1 MNALTAR
8 ACNQPLD
15 GSPPPD
21 WIQLLPA
28 GPAITGSDGRAWTL
42 PDPAALLTQFTAR
55 NKPLVVDWEH
65 SSEHRAPHGLDAPAA
80 GWIDQLE
87 ARHGAI
93 WGHVDWTP
101 KAAQQITAKEY
112 RFLSP
117 VFTYAKTGHQI
128 VALVSAGLTNQ
139 PNLNLTAL
147 NQEQARMD
155 LTAICAALGLDP
167 GADIPAIVAAINAL
181 KSEGEDAPAAAA
193 NRQQPDLQKFIPRPD
208 YDAALNR
215 AANAEQKLA
224 DIATAQ
230 LNQQIET
237 ALNTALQAGQICPA
251 TVEFYRAG
259 CKQEGGLTAFNQ
271 FLKTAPPVLGATP
284 HLDGKP
290 PTIPWRICQPLLM
303 LIYQGRLVCRK
314 QFLIHSLLTLQE
326 FLECCIPE
334 PCKHESLNC
343 LNNPHGLQHGVMN

>member
-8 ACNQPLD
+8 ACNLALD

-28 GPAITGSDGRAWTL
+28 GPAITGADGRAWTL
-42 PDPAALLTQFTAR
+42 PNPDSLLTEFTAR

-65 SSEHRAPHGLDAPAA
+65 SSEHRAPQGLDAPAA
-80 GWIDQLE
+80 GWIDRLE
-87 ARHGAI
+87 ARNGAI

-117 VFTYAKTGHQI
+117 VFTYAKTGNQI

-147 NQEQARMD
+147 NQEQTPMD
-155 LTAICAALGLDP
+155 LSAIAAALGLDA
-167 GADIPAIVAAINAL
+167 GADIAAIVAAITAL
-181 KSEGEDAPAAAA
+181 KSEGESEDTVAA
-193 NRQQPDLQKFIPRPD
+193 NRRQPDLDKFIPRPD
-208 YDAALNR
+208 YDAALSR
-215 AANAEQKLA
+215 AANAEQKLV
-224 DIATAQ
+224 DIGGAQ

-237 ALNTALQAGQICPA
+237 ALNVALKAGQICPA

-259 CKQEGGLTAFNQ
+259 CQKEGGLVAFNS
-271 FLKTAPPVLGATP
+271 FLKAAPSVLGTAPDVAGQ
-284 HLDGKP
+284 P
-290 PTIPWRICQPLLM
+290 PAPSDDAVMAFAFKRIAPT
-303 LIYQGRLVCRK
+303 R
-314 QFLIHSLLTLQE
+314 
-326 FLECCIPE
+326 
-334 PCKHESLNC
+334 ND
-343 LNNPHGLQHGVMN
+343 

>member
-8 ACNQPLD
+8 ACNFALD

-42 PDPAALLTQFTAR
+42 PDPAALLTEFTAR

-65 SSEHRAPHGLDAPAA
+65 ASEHRALQGLDAPAA
-80 GWIDQLE
+80 GWIDRLE
-87 ARHGAI
+87 TRDGAI
-93 WGHVDWTP
+93 WGHVEWTP
-101 KAAQQITAKEY
+101 KAAQQIADREY

-117 VFTYAKTGHQI
+117 AFTYKKSSNRI

-147 NQEQARMD
+147 NREESPMPFP
-155 LTAICAALGLDP
+155 TAVCSALALP
-167 GADIPAIVAAINAL
+167 AGADEPAVIAAIADL
-181 KSEGEDAPAAAA
+181 ARAA
-193 NRQQPDLQKFIPRPD
+193 NRPQADPDLARFVPRPD

-215 AANAEQKLA
+215 ANTAEAKLA
-224 DIATAQ
+224 EIEKAQ

-237 ALNTALQAGQICPA
+237 ALNQALQAGQICPA

-259 CKQEGGLTAFNQ
+259 CQKEGGLEAFNQ
-271 FLKTAPPVLGATP
+271 FVKIAPPVLGAAP
-284 HLDGKP
+284 NLDSQKP
-290 PTIPWRICQPLLM
+290 PTALNRAAFDALSPLARAEALKAGTRI
-303 LIYQGRLVCRK
+303 
-314 QFLIHSLLTLQE
+314 TD
-326 FLECCIPE
+326 
-334 PCKHESLNC
+334 
-343 LNNPHGLQHGVMN
+343 

>member
-28 GPAITGSDGRAWTL
+28 GPAITGADGRAWTL
-42 PDPAALLTQFTAR
+42 PNPDSLLREFTAR

-65 SSEHRAPHGLDAPAA
+65 SSEHRAPQGLDAPAA
-80 GWIDQLE
+80 GWIGRME
-87 ARHGAI
+87 ARNGAI
-93 WGHVDWTP
+93 WGHVEWTP
-101 KAAQQITAKEY
+101 KAAQQIAAKEY

-117 VFTYAKTGHQI
+117 VFTYAKTGNQI

-147 NQEQARMD
+147 NQEQTRMD
-155 LTAICAALGLDP
+155 LSAIAAALGLDA
-167 GADIPAIVAAINAL
+167 GADIAAIVAAINAL
-181 KSEGEDAPAAAA
+181 KSEGESATAPAA
-193 NRQQPDLQKFIPRPD
+193 NRSQPDLDKFIPRPD
-208 YDAALNR
+208 YDAALSR
-215 AANAEQKLA
+215 AANAEQRLA

-237 ALNTALQAGQICPA
+237 ALNVALKAGQICPA

-259 CKQEGGLTAFNQ
+259 CQKDGGLVAFNQ
-271 FLKTAPPVLGATP
+271 FLKAAPSVLGAAPDLTG
-284 HLDGKP
+284 HP
-290 PTIPWRICQPLLM
+290 PALADDAVIVHAFNRFAPARQAA
-303 LIYQGRLVCRK
+303 
-314 QFLIHSLLTLQE
+314 
-326 FLECCIPE
+326 
-334 PCKHESLNC
+334 
-343 LNNPHGLQHGVMN
+343 